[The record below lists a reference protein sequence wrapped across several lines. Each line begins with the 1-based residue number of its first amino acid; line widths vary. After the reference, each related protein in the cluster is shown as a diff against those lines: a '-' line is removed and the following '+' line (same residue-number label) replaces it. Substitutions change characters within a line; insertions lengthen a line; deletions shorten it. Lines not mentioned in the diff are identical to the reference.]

1 MNTYSHIYV
10 MENDNEIFE
19 NHLTTMKYVKG
30 EENNVFG
37 INLGNIASVISHMVL
52 VQKSPELIIIGGI
65 KYILYSIIY
74 R

>member
-1 MNTYSHIYV
+1 MNSYSHIYV

-37 INLGNIASVISHMVL
+37 INLGNIASVISHMIL
-52 VQKSPELIIIGGI
+52 V
-65 KYILYSIIY
+65 
-74 R
+74 